1 VTKDILDFSEVELYF
16 LIKQTGHLRWRLNH
30 DAADGRIP
38 NDSADKE
45 IEQLYNIQ
53 VDAVKQLLKFG
64 VDAPYESDGETPSKN
79 YWDWWYKWDEY
90 IGKLSPKK
98 LDALIKRV
106 DDFEDTS
113 DVKIPVI

>member
-1 VTKDILDFSEVELYF
+1 
-16 LIKQTGHLRWRLNH
+16 
-30 DAADGRIP
+30 
-38 NDSADKE
+38 
-45 IEQLYNIQ
+45 
-53 VDAVKQLLKFG
+53 